1 MELPRFEIEA
11 LCNSLFI
18 QGGIMLRSRKL
29 VVHLL
34 LALMLFAAVSSASA
48 ASRPTATSTTVRET
62 VEWTLPA
69 GQCPSLPTGV
79 SVSGTGARLA
89 VTNTNVNA
97 DGSSRI
103 VSNDLVKG
111 TAGGSDGSTY
121 SFVYHNHTMQTVPSG
136 AGLPIQV
143 SMVDDFVLSGNGG
156 AVDMRIGF
164 NWRWTSPSAE
174 IWPPADNWQQIS
186 TRGDPFLCDPI

>member
-1 MELPRFEIEA
+1 MV
-11 LCNSLFI
+11 
-18 QGGIMLRSRKL
+18 RSRKL
-29 VVHLL
+29 VVYLL
-34 LALMLFAAVSSASA
+34 LTLMLFAAVSSASA
-48 ASRPTATSTTVRET
+48 GSREIATSTTVRET

-69 GQCPSLPTGV
+69 GQCPSLPAEI

-89 VTNTNVNA
+89 VTNTKVNA

-111 TAGGSDGSTY
+111 TAVDSNGGTY
-121 SFVYHNHTMQTVPSG
+121 HFVYHNHTIQNMPSG
-136 AGLPIQV
+136 TGLPIQV
-143 SMVDDFVLSGNGG
+143 SMVDDFVLHGNGS